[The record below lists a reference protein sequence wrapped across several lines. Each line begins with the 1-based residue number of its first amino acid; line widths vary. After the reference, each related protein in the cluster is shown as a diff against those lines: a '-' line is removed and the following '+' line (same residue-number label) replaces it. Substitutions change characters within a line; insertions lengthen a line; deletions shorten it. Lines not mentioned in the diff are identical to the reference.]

1 MSCRM
6 IAKSI
11 STHVC
16 SFSQVQ
22 FFSTASLK
30 LGKGKGGVEESMSS
44 SLLSD
49 LSAGDG
55 KIIGYFLLFYHVLE
69 PIVFKK
75 KKSPDFFEKVLAQK
89 RDKIVF

>member
-1 MSCRM
+1 
-6 IAKSI
+6 
-11 STHVC
+11 
-16 SFSQVQ
+16 
-22 FFSTASLK
+22 
-30 LGKGKGGVEESMSS
+30 MSS

-75 KKSPDFFEKVLAQK
+75 KKSPDFFEKVLAQT